1 MTEKHST
8 RRHCVC
14 NRFKATRRKW
24 DGVPTARRW
33 RPTRGRPRGG
43 GERNWGPPRLSLPR
57 LERRLQLSSERRTPP
72 GPREIPKLCP
82 PSHRPGP
89 PSPPLR
95 QSVHPTPQ
103 RQLPAPVRPRGRPVF
118 TSGRGRG
125 AGSGGG
131 GSPTA
136 GPQVPVTPPPSSPTW
151 TPSAS
156 RYSGGA
162 EAPALLAGAGGGG
175 GGAGSGPGLRCSA
188 RLAPPLLPLPPP
200 RLASSRSA
208 PRVPFPLPR
217 SPPLSRAATGRR
229 ATVTP
234 AAAAAAA
241 DPPRFPYSLAL
252 ALRARLQRS
261 TRPQGGA
268 GNPPFTTEERDGR
281 SQVTRPAS
289 RREGPS

>member
-1 MTEKHST
+1 M
-8 RRHCVC
+8 
-14 NRFKATRRKW
+14 
-24 DGVPTARRW
+24 ARGTGGL
-33 RPTRGRPRGG
+33 PASASPASRGG
-43 GERNWGPPRLSLPR
+43 SNFPPSA
-57 LERRLQLSSERRTPP
+57 ERRLGRARFRNFVRPP
-72 GPREIPKLCP
+72 IA
-82 PSHRPGP
+82 PGP
-89 PSPPLR
+89 PLPH
-95 QSVHPTPQ
+95 SVHPTPQ

-162 EAPALLAGAGGGG
+162 EAPALLAGAGGGD

-234 AAAAAAA
+234 AAAAA